1 MAVVACRASF
11 DPARHTSVLL
21 ALNLT
26 QWSIPRSQTL
36 GEEILQVVTQHASN
50 MNSVNVATAWHRL
63 AKLSRSF
70 PTSSYQEIK
79 QKRQIIHDV
88 RMQIMERLLDKFADT
103 FDAMNLS
110 NVAWSCA
117 VLDYHPS
124 GSILSRVYKNIAQK
138 TREGLSHARCPVDE
152 EKAFPSAQSLSNCLW
167 AFTTLRHAL
176 APKLAALCAETM
188 PLLLHQFNPRAAG
201 VGGAF
206 VTQTVANQLWAFASL
221 RHHPG
226 DALMD
231 SFANIVAHHAS
242 HFKPQEISNVTWS
255 YAVLSHYPGD
265 QFLRTVR

>member
-1 MAVVACRASF
+1 M
-11 DPARHTSVLL
+11 
-21 ALNLT
+21 
-26 QWSIPRSQTL
+26 L
-36 GEEILQVVTQHASN
+36 GEEILQVVTQHATN

-70 PTSSYQEIK
+70 PTSSYQEMK
-79 QKRQIIHDV
+79 QKRKIIHDV

-110 NVAWSCA
+110 TVAWSCA

-124 GSILSRVYKNIAQK
+124 GSILSRVYKNIAQR
-138 TREGLSHARCPVDE
+138 TREGLSHAQYPVNE
-152 EKAFPSAQSLSNCLW
+152 EKTFPSAQSLSNCLW

-188 PLLLHQFNPRAAG
+188 PLLLHKFNPRAAG
-201 VGGAF
+201 IGGAF

-226 DALMD
+226 EALMD
-231 SFANIVAHHAS
+231 SFANIVAQYAS
-242 HFKPQEISNVTWS
+242 HFKPQEISNVAWS

-265 QFLRTVR
+265 HFLRTVR